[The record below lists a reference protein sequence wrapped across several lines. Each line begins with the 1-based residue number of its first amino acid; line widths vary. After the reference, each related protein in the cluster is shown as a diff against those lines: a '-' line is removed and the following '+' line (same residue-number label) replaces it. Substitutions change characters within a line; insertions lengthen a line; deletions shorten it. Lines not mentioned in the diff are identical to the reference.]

1 MAKRATPARRGFT
14 PGKAVAIGILSVVL
28 LVVIVSQFGGKE
40 KSAALRPRPRRSASE
55 RPEPRTEPVTPTAAT
70 NKQPQQP
77 QQPWPTFDVA
87 EVVASNPF
95 ALPEVLR
102 PRREATKTLTATSE
116 TGGAAENAVAIE
128 AAEVRELRRRQ
139 AEFIASLRV
148 VGVDMII
155 SSPRGSVA
163 RIGDLSLRVG
173 DVHEGLRVAEIRPD
187 GIVFAPSIATDVLP
201 E

>member
-55 RPEPRTEPVTPTAAT
+55 RPDPRTEPVTPTAG
-70 NKQPQQP
+70 NKQP
-77 QQPWPTFDVA
+77 QQPWPTFEIA

-95 ALPEVLR
+95 ALPEALR
-102 PRREATKTLTATSE
+102 PRREATKTLTARSE
-116 TGGAAENAVAIE
+116 TGEATENAVAIE

-173 DVHEGLRVAEIRPD
+173 DVHEGLRVAEIGRD
-187 GIVFAPSIATDVLP
+187 GIVFAPAVATDLLP